1 MRITLVESEEI
12 GIIGVGEATVPLFRH
27 FNETLGVDEHAFL
40 RETMGSYKLGIEFC
54 DWGRIGNTHFH
65 GFGDYGEPIAGVAP
79 HHHWLRLS
87 RAGDT
92 APIDDHS
99 APYALAQ
106 RGKFTPADP
115 RQPRYAHAYHFDA
128 VLYARY
134 LRGLAEGW
142 GVTRVEGRVVDV
154 PLDPQTG
161 HIRSLVLADGR
172 VVDGEFFIDCTG
184 FAAEL
189 IGKRLDTPY
198 VDWSHW
204 LPCDSAIAVPS
215 ARHDAPAPFTRSTA
229 LAAGWQWRIPLQH
242 REEMALSMPLPTWTM
257 LRPRRPCWAASAG
270 RRWPIPGVSALP
282 PAAAKRSGGAIAW
295 PWALPA
301 GFWSRLNPLVS
312 S

>member
-27 FNETLGVDEHAFL
+27 FNETLGVDEHAFRGNDGQLQAGHRIL
-40 RETMGSYKLGIEFC
+40 RLGTDRQHPLSRLWRLRRADC
-54 DWGRIGNTHFH
+54 RRC
-65 GFGDYGEPIAGVAP
+65 P

-142 GVTRVEGRVVDV
+142 GVTRVKGGWWTSRS
-154 PLDPQTG
+154 
-161 HIRSLVLADGR
+161 IRKPDISV
-172 VVDGEFFIDCTG
+172 
-184 FAAEL
+184 
-189 IGKRLDTPY
+189 RLFWPMGG
-198 VDWSHW
+198 W
-204 LPCDSAIAVPS
+204 LMASSSSI
-215 ARHDAPAPFTRSTA
+215 APA
-229 LAAGWQWRIPLQH
+229 LQ
-242 REEMALSMPLPTWTM
+242 P
-257 LRPRRPCWAASAG
+257 
-270 RRWPIPGVSALP
+270 
-282 PAAAKRSGGAIAW
+282 
-295 PWALPA
+295 
-301 GFWSRLNPLVS
+301 N
-312 S
+312 